1 MYEQLGSFVSRYWA
15 LVILAWVLGGLALS
29 PVVQRSVGI
38 HFTPTWDEVT
48 EDGDLAYL
56 PARMTSVRGQQLY
69 GEAFKENKSRAE
81 IVVVLERE
89 TGLEQTDLDLAQQI
103 ANFFDEERKAWDALP
118 PEDRLHRTKE
128 QMERLAAVEVK
139 RPASSFEGSN
149 AAEELVGKKLISK
162 DKKAVIVVCSL
173 EHEFIA
179 VDSAFVINKLAGAD
193 ESASLPKRIGSGLG
207 LLPPEAGKKS
217 HRPGM
222 VEKLM
227 AKFNE
232 DAARL
237 GTTPLSPGLNWEVT
251 GSAAVGGDTLIESD
265 RSIKNIH
272 LATGILVL
280 LILLAVYRAPIVV
293 FVPLLTI
300 GVAVVISRH
309 VVALLTQLDTVP
321 GFGWFHFEIFKTS
334 EIFIFTILFGCGT
347 DFCLFLISRYREEL
361 ENGLDKYEA
370 MREALGQVGEAL
382 TGSAFTTIFGLGMM
396 YFADFGKFT
405 YSGPAIALCLFVA
418 LMACLTFAPALMCA
432 CGAVVFWPFGVKK
445 HDVAVDDVTAPVPD
459 KTLIGR
465 FWTWT
470 SDRIMARPGTILVCS
485 LVVMAPFAAMG
496 WNVKVNYNLLADL
509 PNYPRDPDETAR
521 SVKGTQMLQNHFP
534 AGETGPITVL
544 VKKDGVD
551 LNLDEWRDEITA
563 LTKGLYLPHTITLE
577 AAIGGKDIKQ
587 IAEVRYLVQE
597 NNPDEDQNHVAAG
610 QEIAEITTK
619 DGQTIVVKSP
629 YAGRIW
635 GFLPPKQL
643 KNPSESIEPAK
654 DGKPKVPVLAHVN
667 NEITGVRSLMYP
679 LGDVPVHLTLSEKV
693 KLATLQK
700 KSEVVK
706 TYLAQSGER
715 AGQVTRFDV
724 IQVHDPFSEEAEAVL
739 EQLKTYT
746 DDLAKDPAS
755 KWYQATFDFVGT
767 TSGTHD
773 LKLIITSDER
783 LIQLLVVIAVF
794 GVILTI
800 LRRPLICL
808 YLMFTVVFSYLATI
822 GATEAV
828 FELWYEARGLPFTGL
843 DWKVPIFLF
852 VILVAVGEDYNIYLA
867 TRVFEEE
874 RRWGRIQ
881 GLRAAIIKTGGII
894 TSCGVIMAGTFISLM
909 SGSLVAMLALG
920 FALTLGVILDTFIVR
935 PILVPAFLAWLY
947 RIMPEPE
954 TESPKASAVEE
965 EPQPLGALI
974 GEPMTM
980 PAAPHTEMARR
991 TVNR

>member
-15 LVILAWVLGGLALS
+15 LVILAWVGGVLALS
-29 PVVQRSVGI
+29 PAVQRSVGI
-38 HFTPTWDEVT
+38 HFTPTWEEVT
-48 EDGDLAYL
+48 KDGDLAYL
-56 PARMTSVRGQQLY
+56 PDRTTSVRGQQLY
-69 GEAFKENKSRAE
+69 GEAFKENKSRSE
-81 IVVVLERE
+81 VVVVLERE
-89 TGLEQTDLDLAQQI
+89 SGLEQSDLDLAQQI
-103 ANFFDEERKAWDALP
+103 ANFFEEERKAWEALE
-118 PEDRLHRTKE
+118 PEKKQHRTKE

-139 RPASSFEGSN
+139 RPASTFEGAN
-149 AAEELVGKKLISK
+149 GAEELVGKKLISK
-162 DKKAVIVVCSL
+162 DKKAVIIVCSL

-179 VDSAFVINKLAGAD
+179 FDSAFVINKVAGFD
-193 ESASLPKRIGSGLG
+193 VSPGLFKRISAAIGLS
-207 LLPPEAGKKS
+207 PKEAGQDK
-217 HRPGM
+217 HYPG
-222 VEKLM
+222 VIEKAV

-232 DAARL
+232 DAAKYQTA
-237 GTTPLSPGLNWEVT
+237 GISDGLNWSVT

-265 RSIKNIH
+265 RSINNIH
-272 LATGILVL
+272 VATGILVL
-280 LILLAVYRAPIVV
+280 LILLVVYRAPLVV
-293 FVPLLTI
+293 LVPLFTI
-300 GVAVVISRH
+300 GVAVVVSRH
-309 VVALLTQLDTVP
+309 LVALLTQLHTVP

-418 LMACLTFAPALMCA
+418 LLACLTFAPAMMCA
-432 CGAVVFWPFGVKK
+432 FGAVVFWPFGVKK
-445 HDVAVDDVTAPVPD
+445 QDVSVDDASAPLPD
-459 KTLIGR
+459 KTFIGR

-470 SDRIMARPGTILVCS
+470 SDRIMARPGLILVVS

-496 WNVKVNYNLLADL
+496 WHIKVNYNLLADL
-509 PNYPRDPDETAR
+509 PNDPRDPKQTAR
-521 SVKGTQMLQNHFP
+521 SVKGTQMLQSHFP
-534 AGETGPITVL
+534 AGETGPITIL
-544 VKKDGVD
+544 VKKDGA
-551 LNLDEWRDEITA
+551 NLDTDDWRKQLTE
-563 LTKGLYLPHTITLE
+563 LTKELYLSNKITLKQ
-577 AAIGGKDIKQ
+577 AAGGREV
-587 IAEVRYLVQE
+587 AEVRYLVEE
-597 NNPDEDQNHVAAG
+597 NNRDEEKNFVVAG
-610 QEIAEITTK
+610 QDIAELKTV

-635 GFLPPKQL
+635 GFITPNNL
-643 KNPSESIEPAK
+643 KNPTKETEPNQE
-654 DGKPKVPVLAHVN
+654 PVLANVN
-667 NEITGVRSLMYP
+667 HEITGVRSLMYP
-679 LGDVPVHLTLSEKV
+679 LGDVPVHMTVTEKIT
-693 KLATLQK
+693 LATLQK

-706 TYLAQSGER
+706 TYLSQSGDR
-715 AGQVTRFDV
+715 ALQVTRFDV
-724 IQVHDPFSEEAEAVL
+724 IQIHDPFSEEAEAVL
-739 EQLKTYT
+739 EKLKNYT
-746 DDLAKDPAS
+746 TTLAQNPNS
-755 KWYQATFDFVGT
+755 KWYGATFDFIGT
-767 TSGTHD
+767 TSGTRD
-773 LKLIITSDER
+773 LKVIITSDER

-800 LRRPLICL
+800 LRRPLICI

-822 GATEAV
+822 GATELA
-828 FELWYEARGLPFTGL
+828 FELIYEWRGLPFTGL

-894 TSCGVIMAGTFISLM
+894 TSCGVIMAGTFVSLCF
-909 SGSLVAMLALG
+909 GSLWAMLALG

-947 RIMPEPE
+947 RVMPERDKE
-954 TESPKASAVEE
+954 TAQDTAPAEE
-965 EPQPLGALI
+965 EATPLGALI

>member
-15 LVILAWVLGGLALS
+15 LVILAWVVAGVALS
-29 PVVQRSVGI
+29 PAAQRSVGI

-56 PARMTSVRGQQLY
+56 PGRMTSVRGQQLY

-81 IVVVLERE
+81 VVVVLERE
-89 TGLEQTDLDLAQQI
+89 EGLDEADLALAHKI
-103 ANFFDEERKAWDALP
+103 ADFFDVERDAWEKLRPEE
-118 PEDRLHRTKE
+118 RLHRTKAA
-128 QMERLAAVEVK
+128 MERMAAVEVV
-139 RPASSFEGSN
+139 RPARTFQGSSN
-149 AAEELVGKKLISK
+149 AEDMIGKKLISE
-162 DKKAVIVVCSL
+162 DRKAVIVVCSL

-179 VDSAFVINKLAGAD
+179 VDSAFVINKLAGVD
-193 ESASLPKRIGSGLG
+193 DKPGLVKEIGAGLG
-207 LLPPEAGKKS
+207 VLSPEAGETK
-217 HRPGM
+217 HRPGLI
-222 VEKLM
+222 EKLTVEARDE
-227 AKFNE
+227 AKKN
-232 DAARL
+232 
-237 GTTPLSPGLNWEVT
+237 GLPPVRDGLKWGVT
-251 GSAAVGGDTLIESD
+251 GSGAVGGDTLIESD

-272 LATGILVL
+272 LATGVFVL
-280 LILLAVYRAPIVV
+280 LILLVVYRAPIVV

-300 GVAVVISRH
+300 GIAVFISRH
-309 VVALLTQLDTVP
+309 LVALLTQLDTVP
-321 GFGWFHFEIFKTS
+321 GFAWFHFEIFKTS

-418 LMACLTFAPALMCA
+418 LLACLTFAPALMCA
-432 CGAVVFWPFGVKK
+432 AGAVVFWPFGVKK
-445 HDVAVDDVTAPVPD
+445 QDVAVDDAGLPVPD
-459 KTLIGR
+459 KTFIGR

-470 SDRIMARPGTILVCS
+470 SDHIMARPGTILLAS
-485 LVVMAPFAAMG
+485 LCVMAPFAMMG
-496 WNVKVNYNLLADL
+496 WHVEVNYNLLADL
-509 PNYPRDPDETAR
+509 PGDAR
-521 SVKGTQMLQNHFP
+521 SVKGTKMLRDHFP
-534 AGETGPITVL
+534 AGETGPITLL
-544 VKKDGVD
+544 VKKDGAD
-551 LNLDEWRDEITA
+551 LMSSEWREQIIT
-563 LTKGLYLPHTITLE
+563 LTEQLYLADRITIDALPVGTQVAGL
-577 AAIGGKDIKQ
+577 
-587 IAEVRYLVQE
+587 RYLVQDNHE
-597 NNPDEDQNHVAAG
+597 NEEANFVTAG
-610 QEIAEITTK
+610 QDIAEVTTA
-619 DGQTIVVKSP
+619 DGRTIVLKSP
-629 YAGRIW
+629 YSGRIW
-635 GFLPPKQL
+635 GLLSQNEFQKEQAERRKLVFA
-643 KNPSESIEPAK
+643 N
-654 DGKPKVPVLAHVN
+654 VN
-667 NEITGVRSLMYP
+667 NEISGVRSLMYP
-679 LGDVPVHLTLSEKV
+679 LGDVPVQMGGKRSGVTSIMRN
-693 KLATLQK
+693 K
-700 KSEVVK
+700 KEVVRK
-706 TYLAQSGER
+706 YVSQSGER
-715 AGQVTRFDV
+715 ALQVTRFDV
-724 IQVHDPFSEEAEAVL
+724 IQKHDPFSVQAEAVL
-739 EQLKTYT
+739 EQLKNFTQG
-746 DDLAKDPAS
+746 LSQDPES
-755 KWYQATFDFVGT
+755 KWYGATFDFIGT
-767 TSGTHD
+767 TSGTRD
-773 LKLIITSDER
+773 LKSVISSDEW
-783 LIQLLVVIAVF
+783 LIQVLVVLAVF

-822 GATEAV
+822 GATEMV
-828 FELWYEARGLPFTGL
+828 FAWWYGDGFTGL

-909 SGSLVAMLALG
+909 TGSLVAMLALG

-947 RIMPEPE
+947 RVMPERE
-954 TESPKASAVEE
+954 TQAAPIGAPIEDEV
-965 EPQPLGALI
+965 QPLGALI

>member
-15 LVILAWVLGGLALS
+15 LVILAWVAGGLALS

-56 PARMTSVRGQQLY
+56 PDRMTSVRGQQLY

-81 IVVVLERE
+81 VVVVLERE
-89 TGLEQTDLDLAQQI
+89 TGLEQADLDLAQQI
-103 ANFFDEERKAWDALP
+103 GNFFDEERKAWEALEP
-118 PEDRLHRTKE
+118 DMKLHRTKE
-128 QMERLAAVEVK
+128 QMDRLAAVEVV
-139 RPASSFEGSN
+139 RPASTFEGSN

-179 VDSAFVINKLAGAD
+179 VDSAFVINKLAGVD
-193 ESASLPKRIGSGLG
+193 DSPGLFNRIGAAVGAQ
-207 LLPPEAGKKS
+207 PKEAGQS
-217 HRPGM
+217 THRPGM
-222 VEKLM
+222 IEKIM
-227 AKFNE
+227 AKFND
-232 DAARL
+232 DAAKL
-237 GTTPLSPGLNWEVT
+237 GTAPLSPGLNWSVT
-251 GSAAVGGDTLIESD
+251 GSGAVGGDTLIESD

-272 LATGILVL
+272 LATGVLVL
-280 LILLAVYRAPIVV
+280 LILLVVYRAPIVV

-309 VVALLTQLDTVP
+309 MVALLTQLDTVP

-382 TGSAFTTIFGLGMM
+382 TGSAFTTICGLGMM

-418 LMACLTFAPALMCA
+418 LLACLTFAPALMCA
-432 CGAVVFWPFGVKK
+432 FGAVVFWPFGVKK
-445 HDVAVDDVTAPVPD
+445 RDVAVDDVTAPVPD

-470 SDRIMARPGTILVCS
+470 SDRIIARPGLILVAS
-485 LVVMAPFAAMG
+485 LCVMTPFAVMG
-496 WNVKVNYNLLADL
+496 WNIKVNYNLLADL
-509 PNYPRDPDETAR
+509 PTDAR
-521 SVKGTQMLQNHFP
+521 SVKGTEMLQSHFP
-534 AGETGPITVL
+534 AGETGPITIL
-544 VKKDGVD
+544 AKKDGV
-551 LNLDEWRDEITA
+551 NLDADEWRNRITD
-563 LTKGLYLPHTITLE
+563 LTKDLYLSNKITLKQ
-577 AAIGGKDIKQ
+577 AAGGSEV
-587 IAEVRYLVQE
+587 AEVRYLVE
-597 NNPDEDQNHVAAG
+597 ESNPDEAKNYVAEG
-610 QEIAEITTK
+610 QAIAELTTA
-619 DGQTIVVKSP
+619 DGRTIVVKSP

-635 GFLPPKQL
+635 GLIPPNKRKAPFNEL
-643 KNPSESIEPAK
+643 EPGKEPA
-654 DGKPKVPVLAHVN
+654 LANVN
-667 NEITGVRSLMYP
+667 HEITGVRSLMYP
-679 LGDVPVHLTLSEKV
+679 LGDVPVFMSLEDKV
-693 KLATLQK
+693 KIASLRK
-700 KSEVVK
+700 KSEVMK
-706 TYLAQSGER
+706 KYLSQSGDR
-715 AGQVTRFDV
+715 ALQVTRFDV
-724 IQVHDPFSEEAEAVL
+724 IQIHDPFSEEAEAVL
-739 EQLKTYT
+739 EQLKNYT
-746 DDLAKDPAS
+746 TALAQNPDS
-755 KWYQATFDFVGT
+755 QWYGATFDFIGT
-767 TSGTHD
+767 TSGTRD
-773 LKLIITSDER
+773 LKVIITSDER
-783 LIQLLVVIAVF
+783 LIQMLVVIAVF

-822 GATEAV
+822 GATEWA
-828 FELWYEARGLPFTGL
+828 FQQWYEWRGLPFTGL

-874 RRWGRIQ
+874 RRWGRMQ

-947 RIMPEPE
+947 RVMPERDADTVPE
-954 TESPKASAVEE
+954 AATVDE

-980 PAAPHTEMARR
+980 PGAPHTEMARR